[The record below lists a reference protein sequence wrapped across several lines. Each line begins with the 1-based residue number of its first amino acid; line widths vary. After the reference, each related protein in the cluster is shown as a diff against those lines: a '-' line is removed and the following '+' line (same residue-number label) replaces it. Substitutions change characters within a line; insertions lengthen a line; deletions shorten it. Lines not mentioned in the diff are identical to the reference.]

1 MRRSFVTSTCAL
13 ALALLP
19 ATLRAQTSPAQPPA
33 QTPPAQQPAAQAQQ
47 PEQNAA
53 PKLGL
58 TSPAG
63 LFLVQIKPDQTAA
76 FEEMVGK
83 LKAGLAKSADATLK
97 QQATGL
103 RFYKAAEPMGAEK
116 NALYVVV
123 VDPATPNAEYAFLNL
138 LQKTMTLE
146 EQRAPGTA
154 EMFQKYANAFTS
166 GINKLSLTPVG
177 SGGM

>member
-13 ALALLP
+13 ALALVP
-19 ATLRAQTSPAQPPA
+19 AILCAQTPPAQTPPA
-33 QTPPAQQPAAQAQQ
+33 QTPPAQQPPAQGQT

-53 PKLGL
+53 PKLGF

-83 LKAGLAKSADATLK
+83 LKAGLAKSEDATLK
-97 QQATGL
+97 QQAPGL
-103 RFYKAAEPMGAEK
+103 RFYKAAEPMQG

-123 VDPATPNAEYAFLNL
+123 VDPATPNTEYAFLNV
-138 LQKTMTLE
+138 LQKTMTVE

-154 EMFQKYANAFTS
+154 EMFQKFANAFAG

-177 SGGM
+177 GGM